1 MLSVSP
7 LLPSSVT
14 PLGPLPDS
22 SILWCQ
28 KWQLLKQ
35 SLTQLVPYRV
45 QRGADPALIQTD
57 IKGKLEAF
65 LADPQLSGKK
75 AAAWLSWLG
84 IFHPTNDI
92 HPRDIP
98 LWLLR
103 NQESS
108 GTSVGFLACWC
119 HEGLGSLALWHCQP
133 IEELPIPSFL
143 MAC

>member
-1 MLSVSP
+1 MALYSAFLPVLAALYEYILEETLLQPPQERSGKTQENLSRSLSLHSCLPLCPSP
-7 LLPSSVT
+7 RP

-28 KWQLLKQ
+28 KCQLLKQ

-75 AAAWLSWLG
+75 AAAWPSWLG
-84 IFHPTNDI
+84 WVFSILPMISTHVI
-92 HPRDIP
+92 SH
-98 LWLLR
+98 
-103 NQESS
+103 S
-108 GTSVGFLACWC
+108 GF
-119 HEGLGSLALWHCQP
+119 
-133 IEELPIPSFL
+133 
-143 MAC
+143 